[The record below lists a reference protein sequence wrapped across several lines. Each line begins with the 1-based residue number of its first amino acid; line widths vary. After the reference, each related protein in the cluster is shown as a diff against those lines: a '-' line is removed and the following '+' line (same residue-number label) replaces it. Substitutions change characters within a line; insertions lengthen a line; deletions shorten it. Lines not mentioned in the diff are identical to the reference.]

1 MNIKR
6 NMSFAFG
13 LWFLG
18 VTATFSANVEFDGT
32 LIEDACD
39 VYPGDES
46 IELDFGTIVDKYLY
60 LNTQTNSQPFTIRLI
75 NCDLALGHEVK
86 VTFMGAE
93 SLALPG
99 LLALDAGSQA
109 TGVAV
114 GIESISGTAIKIN
127 SGSYT
132 QGLYAGNN
140 NDLRFQAYVRAEPVA
155 LQNKSIVL
163 GSWAA
168 SATFKLDYE

>member
-1 MNIKR
+1 M
-6 NMSFAFG
+6 
-13 LWFLG
+13 
-18 VTATFSANVEFDGT
+18 
-32 LIEDACD
+32 
-39 VYPGDES
+39 
-46 IELDFGTIVDKYLY
+46 
-60 LNTQTNSQPFTIRLI
+60 
-75 NCDLALGHEVK
+75 
-86 VTFMGAE
+86 
-93 SLALPG
+93 
-99 LLALDAGSQA
+99 ALDAGSQA

-114 GIESISGTAIKIN
+114 GIESISGAAIKIN

-132 QGLYAGNN
+132 QGLYTGNN

>member
-1 MNIKR
+1 MKIKR

-13 LWFLG
+13 VWFIG
-18 VTATFSANVEFDGT
+18 ISTAFSANVEFDGT

-46 IELDFGTIVDKYLY
+46 IELDFGTIVDRYLY

-86 VTFMGAE
+86 VTFMGSE

-109 TGVAV
+109 KGVAV

-132 QGLYAGNN
+132 QRLSTGNS
-140 NDLRFQAYVRAEPVA
+140 NDLRFQAYVKGEPLA
-155 LQNKSIVL
+155 LQNQSLVL
-163 GSWAA
+163 GSWSA